1 MTTKAQFKTKAR
13 KRVERLLKQRSRF
26 GVLESEADL
35 IAGASAVMG
44 LVNEL
49 CFESSEDDSMD
60 IIPPM
65 WFICPMSGRSIVEE
79 LKQ

>member
-1 MTTKAQFKTKAR
+1 MTKAQFKKKAQ
-13 KRVERLLKQRSRF
+13 KRVETLLKQRSRF
-26 GVLESEADL
+26 GVLESEADV

-44 LVNEL
+44 LVNEM
-49 CFESSEDDSMD
+49 CFESSKDDSMD

-65 WFICPMSGRSIVEE
+65 WFLWPMSGRSILEE